1 MIPYLQFH
9 SIRFLR
15 NFLCSHY
22 TLCFTLFTSTG
33 AAIFKRNVSP
43 WFPRRCRIRKVP
55 LCKMVWCEPVK
66 GPVRKK
72 IYNSALRKR
81 SGYIFQFY
89 ISNYKCLISNKK
101 LLAQTQYA
109 TINWQFLTIFFFGE
123 SGKRNTVQ
131 LQSVKFGVNKCM
143 LLISINSVR

>member
-1 MIPYLQFH
+1 MIIPWVITWSNIINIKQEKKIVYATYKMKVRCLIFRLGQWETFVCDMH
-9 SIRFLR
+9 ICIDMAVEDDRNKWFPTCKFTDILFLR
-15 NFLCSHY
+15 NYLCSHY

-81 SGYIFQFY
+81 SGYIF
-89 ISNYKCLISNKK
+89 
-101 LLAQTQYA
+101 
-109 TINWQFLTIFFFGE
+109 
-123 SGKRNTVQ
+123 
-131 LQSVKFGVNKCM
+131 
-143 LLISINSVR
+143 